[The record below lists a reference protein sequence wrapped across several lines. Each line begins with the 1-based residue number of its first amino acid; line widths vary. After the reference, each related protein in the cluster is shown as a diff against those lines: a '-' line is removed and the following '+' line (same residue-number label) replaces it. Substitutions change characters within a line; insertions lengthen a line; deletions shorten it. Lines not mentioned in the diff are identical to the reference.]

1 MPQGHRHQKRAGS
14 DEIFHAYLQVA
25 AGFCL
30 FCPPFQEGKML
41 TIRCSADN
49 SGKRDRH
56 TVIFKLFLFS
66 ETCITSVYPAAP
78 ASVTVTSAT
87 AAN

>member
-30 FCPPFQEGKML
+30 FCTPFQEGKML
-41 TIRCSADN
+41 DTLQRRQF
-49 SGKRDRH
+49 GKRETHRYIQI
-56 TVIFKLFLFS
+56 VLFS
-66 ETCITSVYPAAP
+66 ETCIPPFTLQRPLQ
-78 ASVTVTSAT
+78 
-87 AAN
+87 